1 MEGKWP
7 QSHQIFLNWLI
18 MKTFITVFALLLA
31 LNLVS
36 GQVRAHGKHI
46 VIGIPSINLYLL
58 YRTEKERMSRQWTSR
73 RPISAMSTAN
83 ARLVPWTFNTLSS
96 LGPTCFW
103 QLTLDTLIGIF
114 HWLQSDWRCRRVSQV
129 LRQDWRV
136 QLVVLGASLWAL
148 HALCQLH
155 R

>member
-18 MKTFITVFALLLA
+18 MKTYITIFALLLA

-36 GQVRAHGKHI
+36 GQVRAYGKYS
-46 VIGIPSINLYLL
+46 VFGIPSINMYS
-58 YRTEKERMSRQWTSR
+58 YRMEKERMSRWWTSR

-83 ARLVPWTFNTLSS
+83 ARLVPWIFNTFSS
-96 LGPTCFW
+96 LGQTCFR

-129 LRQDWRV
+129 LRQDWWV
-136 QLVVLGASLWAL
+136 QLVVMGASLWVV
-148 HALCQLH
+148 HALRQLH